1 VPSAV
6 AAVAVVLLLS
16 RLAQK
21 HQNLTRAHQEGLDR
35 GHVLRYAA
43 GNYLGLL
50 CNLAYRTVP
59 PLLVIHEAGPRAA
72 AFFYPPWLIAT
83 SLSLLVT
90 NVSVSLVVEG
100 SFNRERL
107 ALHTRQAV
115 RHTARLL
122 LPIALVLVAAA
133 PWILRIFGE
142 EYAAAGDTLL
152 RLLAIGL
159 VPSAICIL
167 SFGVARVQDHV
178 RALIANQV
186 LLAALVLALS
196 WALLPSMG
204 IEGVGVAWV
213 VSQSTVA
220 LLLLWTQLLPALR
233 GTSSSGLR
241 STGIVI
247 ASQSEK

>member
-1 VPSAV
+1 VLLILGGSLATYGILVAWVVPSGV
-6 AAVAVVLLLS
+6 AALAVVVLLS

-21 HQNLTRAHQEGLDR
+21 HRMRTRAAQERLDR
-35 GHVLRYAA
+35 GHVFRYAA
-43 GNYLGLL
+43 GNYAGLL

-100 SFNRERL
+100 SFDRDRL

-122 LPIALVLVAAA
+122 LPVALVLLAAA

-159 VPSAICIL
+159 VPSSICIL
-167 SFGVARVQDHV
+167 
-178 RALIANQV
+178 
-186 LLAALVLALS
+186 
-196 WALLPSMG
+196 
-204 IEGVGVAWV
+204 
-213 VSQSTVA
+213 
-220 LLLLWTQLLPALR
+220 
-233 GTSSSGLR
+233 
-241 STGIVI
+241 
-247 ASQSEK
+247 